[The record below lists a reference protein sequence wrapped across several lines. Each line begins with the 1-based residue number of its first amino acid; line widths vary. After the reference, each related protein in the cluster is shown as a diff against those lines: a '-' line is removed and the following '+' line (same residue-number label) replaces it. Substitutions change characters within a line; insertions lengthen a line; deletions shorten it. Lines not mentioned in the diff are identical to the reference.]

1 MMKKKIA
8 LLTASSVLIAASVLG
23 CRQNTGEPDPNFV
36 SVQPPSSGSEPSPQ
50 RVEGIKVIEGES
62 TLSQTSSLS
71 GSSPSM
77 AWLLRTIMPVSTHP
91 APWSSDHSTRI
102 KVGFGVLK

>member
-50 RVEGIKVIEGES
+50 RG
-62 TLSQTSSLS
+62 
-71 GSSPSM
+71 
-77 AWLLRTIMPVSTHP
+77 
-91 APWSSDHSTRI
+91 
-102 KVGFGVLK
+102 